1 MKKTNM
7 SLAVFMTIALA
18 MLANAQEPQP
28 KREGAIS
35 GRVIADD
42 GQPVAG
48 ARVMA
53 IDVGRASLGAIV
65 SGANETATDAEG
77 NFKVAGLTHGVYT
90 LLAQSPGYV
99 SDSNQSRKYR
109 IGESVIINLVRG
121 GVITGRV
128 TDEFGEP
135 VVGVR
140 VSADRVRDSEGR
152 PDAGG
157 DAMNAMNSSRMT
169 DDRGVYRIYGLEP
182 GAYVVSVNG
191 ASPTFAGLGQSR
203 RETPSYHPSS
213 PRGAATEINVRAGEE
228 MNSVDIRLR
237 TARGRSISGTIAGET
252 QGEGLVNGVL
262 VTLTSAAD
270 KYLAGMATLMGS
282 QNFSLHGVEDGEYE
296 LSAIRF
302 NESFDFSAS
311 LPRRVTVRGAD
322 LGGIELKLLK
332 LGSISG
338 RVVVEPS
345 KSEGAC
351 KSADKFTVEEAL
363 IELKR
368 DDKKPGI
375 LASGI
380 LPMQS
385 GLAMGGAAPEKDGG
399 FTQKN
404 LEAGRYWISPE
415 LPDEN
420 WYVRA
425 ITQAS
430 PPKPPSSMDVS
441 RAGVALKQGEK
452 VSGVEII
459 IAEGAASLTGKIVPA
474 IEGAQLPKRLRVHLI
489 PAETTAADDVLR
501 YAETAIRGDGSF
513 EFKHLAPGKYLLH
526 TRQAAEKEANDDQV
540 RPTAWDAIERA
551 KLRREAAAAKNE
563 IELRPC
569 GRVKD
574 YVLRFNR

>member
-48 ARVMA
+48 AQVMA
-53 IDVGRASLGAIV
+53 VAVGKASMGALI
-65 SGANETATDAEG
+65 SGSQRSVCDAEG